1 MHRVG
6 GGGVPESRKPPPDPA
21 LRCMYLCVDMYRCM
35 NMFVSCL
42 PVCAHIAFACTL

>member
-21 LRCMYLCVDMYRCM
+21 LGSLVYIWKYEAAE
-35 NMFVSCL
+35 FCL
-42 PVCAHIAFACTL
+42 EVIRPIIVTRV